1 MKPGGRVRF
10 EELFLVLSRGTSC
23 LLGQCEKKIKRISD
37 TEKEDGYLM

>member
-23 LLGQCEKKIKRISD
+23 LLGQCEKIKRISD
-37 TEKEDGYLM
+37 TEKEMAI